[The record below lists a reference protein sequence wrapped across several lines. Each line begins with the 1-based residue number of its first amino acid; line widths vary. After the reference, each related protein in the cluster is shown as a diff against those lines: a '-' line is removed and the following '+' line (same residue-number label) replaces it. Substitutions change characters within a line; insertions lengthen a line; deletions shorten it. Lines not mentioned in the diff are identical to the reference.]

1 MQNLL
6 KTLLGTQIHLVSSSL
21 PEYILTLLDQ
31 RLLDILQVLGAI
43 VTHQA
48 ELRLEGVAVGA
59 EQLVGHLLVLRLPG
73 EEVEEIDDDP
83 DDHDDLHIEVL
94 PVRPQVG
101 GDVDDLIR

>member
-1 MQNLL
+1 M
-6 KTLLGTQIHLVSSSL
+6 S
-21 PEYILTLLDQ
+21 
-31 RLLDILQVLGAI
+31 
-43 VTHQA
+43 
-48 ELRLEGVAVGA
+48 A

-83 DDHDDLHIEVL
+83 DDHYNLHIEVL

>member
-1 MQNLL
+1 MGI
-6 KTLLGTQIHLVSSSL
+6 K
-21 PEYILTLLDQ
+21 
-31 RLLDILQVLGAI
+31 
-43 VTHQA
+43 
-48 ELRLEGVAVGA
+48 
-59 EQLVGHLLVLRLPG
+59 QLVGHLLILRLPG